1 MAAVGLDT
9 SQTASQDSGY
19 LSVGPSHGPN
29 LSLPTPQHPARRP
42 QRPARRPRR
51 PARRPR
57 RPARRPRR
65 PARRPRRPARPQ
77 SGPSQRTE

>member
-29 LSLPTPQHPARRP
+29 LSLPTPQHPATKHSDALTSSTPCDEPPLARTRP
-42 QRPARRPRR
+42 FPLSLLSNIQYHL
-51 PARRPR
+51 
-57 RPARRPRR
+57 
-65 PARRPRRPARPQ
+65 
-77 SGPSQRTE
+77 SF